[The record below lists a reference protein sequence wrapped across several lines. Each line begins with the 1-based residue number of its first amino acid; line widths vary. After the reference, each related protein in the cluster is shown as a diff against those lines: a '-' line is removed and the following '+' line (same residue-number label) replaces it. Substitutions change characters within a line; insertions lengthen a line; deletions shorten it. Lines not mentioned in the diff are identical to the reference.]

1 MPGMSVLSSGFT
13 WLVGLIALEKVAP
26 KAPVLSRGASTCFGV
41 AEASC
46 SLVSFCRSYLE
57 GSLMASGALLG
68 ADELA
73 RYFPDRNMALFVATW
88 NMQGQKVRGV
98 TVR

>member
-1 MPGMSVLSSGFT
+1 MKELLG
-13 WLVGLIALEKVAP
+13 
-26 KAPVLSRGASTCFGV
+26 CFGV
-41 AEASC
+41 TEAGC

>member
-1 MPGMSVLSSGFT
+1 MACRT
-13 WLVGLIALEKVAP
+13 DALEKVAP
-26 KAPVLSRGASTCFGV
+26 EAPVTEV
-41 AEASC
+41 SC

>member
-1 MPGMSVLSSGFT
+1 MKELLGHSGLT
-13 WLVGLIALEKVAP
+13 
-26 KAPVLSRGASTCFGV
+26 
-41 AEASC
+41 EAAC
-46 SLVSFCRSYLE
+46 SLAFSFRRSYLE
-57 GSLMASGALLG
+57 GSLLASGALLG

>member
-1 MPGMSVLSSGFT
+1 MKELLGHSGVT
-13 WLVGLIALEKVAP
+13 
-26 KAPVLSRGASTCFGV
+26 
-41 AEASC
+41 EAGC
-46 SLVSFCRSYLE
+46 SLTFSFCRSYLE
-57 GSLMASGALLG
+57 GSLLASGALLG

-98 TVR
+98 T

>member
-26 KAPVLSRGASTCFGV
+26 KAPVLSRGASACFGV

>member
-1 MPGMSVLSSGFT
+1 MSLRLAG
-13 WLVGLIALEKVAP
+13 
-26 KAPVLSRGASTCFGV
+26 R
-41 AEASC
+41 
-46 SLVSFCRSYLE
+46 SLVSSIFRSYLE

-68 ADELA
+68 ADELV

>member
-1 MPGMSVLSSGFT
+1 MSLRLAG
-13 WLVGLIALEKVAP
+13 
-26 KAPVLSRGASTCFGV
+26 R
-41 AEASC
+41 
-46 SLVSFCRSYLE
+46 SLVSSICRSYLE

-68 ADELA
+68 ADELV